1 MSDHHQRLVSLD
13 VLRGMTIAGMILVNN
28 PGSPNAI
35 YPLLRH
41 AKWNGLTF
49 ADLIFPLFMFIMGV
63 STYISLNKLEFK
75 LNKILLIKILKRTLI
90 IFAIGLL
97 IAWFSG
103 FLALYKYFNWLPFHE
118 RMVESLSCIDQIRI
132 MGILQRLAICYLFS
146 SLIILCFDRKYLPV
160 LIVQILL
167 FYFFILYLG
176 DGFEQKNNN
185 IIAKVDRMILGEERM
200 YLDNGMYFEPEGV
213 LSTFPAIAQVLI
225 GFCIAKQIFATNVNV
240 DKIKI
245 LIKYGIIFSI
255 IGFILSFICPINKKI
270 WSPSFVLV
278 TCAIGCVLFA
288 LLIWLIDIK
297 KYKNAVHCFIPF
309 GMNSLF
315 IFVIA
320 GIISIITRRMTLVY
334 HSDSL
339 SLRQFLYSKVL
350 AQYFGNY
357 PSSFIYALFIVVIC
371 WLIAFIL
378 YKKHFFITI

>member
-1 MSDHHQRLVSLD
+1 MSDHQQRLVSLD

-63 STYISLNKLEFK
+63 STYISLNKFEFK

-118 RMVESLSCIDQIRI
+118 RMVEALSCIDQIRI

-176 DGFEQKNNN
+176 NGFEQKSNN
-185 IIAKVDRMILGEERM
+185 IIANVDRMILGEERM
-200 YLDNGMYFEPEGV
+200 YFDDGIYFEPEGI

-245 LIKYGIIFSI
+245 LIKYGITFSI

-278 TCAIGCVLFA
+278 TCGIGCVLFA

-320 GIISIITRRMTLVY
+320 GIISIIARRMTLVY

-357 PSSFIYALFIVVIC
+357 PSSFIYALFIVGIC